1 VACEDRLA
9 SLWRAEEGDAAA
21 LAPRTLLDRLAQ
33 ARLVFGGRIG
43 PGLAGRLTDIG
54 REEARVIVRS
64 HRLWEAWLGRHVALP
79 LDHLHPPAEWIEHHL
94 GAEVRGRIAADLDG
108 EEGDPHGRDIPPEGF
123 PSRPADVPAR

>member
-1 VACEDRLA
+1 MRRPLP
-9 SLWRAEEGDAAA
+9 
-21 LAPRTLLDRLAQ
+21 PRTLLDRLAQ
-33 ARLVFGGRIG
+33 ARLVFGGRIV
-43 PGLAGRLTDIG
+43 PGIAGGLTDIG

>member
-1 VACEDRLA
+1 MACEDRLA

-33 ARLVFGGRIG
+33 ARLVFGGRIV
-43 PGLAGRLTDIG
+43 PGIAGGLTDIG